1 MGAQQNR
8 FIFAIISQVFVKVHS
23 IFHGMSKILDDDFR
37 IKVGITSGDFNGIG
51 YEIII
56 KALSDQRMCELF
68 TPIVYGTSKAASYH
82 RKTLNISDFNFN
94 IIRKADQASAKKP
107 NMVNLRDEEVKIDLG
122 TATPESGEMAYLAL
136 EAAVEDLKRNFINVL
151 VTAPINKYAI
161 HQAGF
166 DFPGHTEYLATRFE
180 TTDYLMLMVSGKMRI
195 GIVTGHIP
203 IRQVT
208 EKLSKE
214 LVMRKT
220 RTMHESLVRDFNINK
235 PRIALLGLNPH
246 AGENGMMGDEEN
258 NIIRPVVDEL
268 SKEGMLVFGPFPADG
283 FFGSAN
289 YRQFDGILAM
299 YHDQGM
305 LPFKTLSF
313 ETGVN
318 FTAGLPIVRT
328 SPAHGTA
335 YDLVGKDLASPDSLR
350 EAMYLACDIY
360 RNRVLYEEL
369 TSNPLVNVKDDKGSA
384 EE

>member
-1 MGAQQNR
+1 
-8 FIFAIISQVFVKVHS
+8 
-23 IFHGMSKILDDDFR
+23 MSKILDDDFR

-94 IIRKADQASAKKP
+94 IIRKAEQASPKKP

-122 TATPESGEMAYLAL
+122 IATPESGEMSYQAL
-136 EAAVEDLKRNFINVL
+136 EAAVEDLKRNHINVL

-161 HQAGF
+161 RQAGF
-166 DFPGHTEYLATRFE
+166 EFPGHTEYLASRFE
-180 TTDYLMLMVSGKMRI
+180 ADDYLMLMVSGKIRI
-195 GIVTGHIP
+195 GIVTGHMP
-203 IRQVT
+203 LRQVA
-208 EKLSKE
+208 EKLNKV
-214 LVMRKT
+214 LLMKKT
-220 RTMHESLVRDFNINK
+220 RTMYDSLVRDFNINK

-246 AGENGMMGDEEN
+246 AGENGMLGDEESTV
-258 NIIRPVVDEL
+258 IRPVVDEL
-268 SKEGMLVFGPFPADG
+268 NREGMLVYGPFPADG

-289 YRQFDGILAM
+289 YSEFDGILAL

-305 LPFKTLSF
+305 IPFKTLSF
-313 ETGVN
+313 DKGVN

-369 TSNPLVNVKDDKGSA
+369 TSNPLVSEREEKGTVD
-384 EE
+384 E